1 MKTLVIFGVM
11 ATVLGF
17 GMAAFAADTS
27 VPEFYAVSELASGTN
42 LQVMTDS
49 QLTTVE
55 GMSFKRH
62 RDCGCHGKHG
72 KSSWSFT
79 SISQSNDL
87 SQLNLNFGGKRGG
100 DVYQVNEAM
109 QSNRAIV
116 R

>member
-1 MKTLVIFGVM
+1 MKTLVIVGVM
-11 ATVLGF
+11 ATMLGF
-17 GMAAFAADTS
+17 GMAALAADTDA
-27 VPEFYAVSELASGTN
+27 VDFYAVSELVTGSS
-42 LQVMTDS
+42 LQVMTDG

-62 RDCGCHGKHG
+62 HDCGCDKKHG

-79 SISQSNDL
+79 SISQSNEL

-100 DVYQVNEAM
+100 DVFQANEAM